1 MRSIKLTFLFCLLI
15 VLCVVLSGDPRASAE
30 QQERENVYF
39 LWAFG
44 AVVKGEHGPKV
55 MAITCDTTLKTGD
68 RLKMLIEPR
77 KKCYLY
83 LIYHSSRDELH
94 MLFPY
99 HLQQFSTGYDALKRY
114 YIPQGDTWFEL
125 DEHTGSETFYLLAS
139 AEHLPELETLLGQY
153 ISAPLSRK
161 PELTDQVLAGIRQI
175 KKQHRK
181 LTTTAERP
189 VPIGGSLR
197 GITEDEK
204 AARLSID
211 TLAVEIS
218 AGNFFSRTYTIDHR

>member
-1 MRSIKLTFLFCLLI
+1 MKSIKLAFLFCLLI

-30 QQERENVYF
+30 QQERENVQF
-39 LWAFG
+39 FWAFG

-55 MAITCDTTLKTGD
+55 MAITGDTTLKTGD

-83 LIYHSSRDELH
+83 LIYHSSRDELR

-99 HLQQFSTGYDALKRY
+99 HLQQFPAGYDTLKRY

-139 AEHLPELETLLGQY
+139 AQRLPELETLLDQY
-153 ISAPLSRK
+153 ISAPLPRK
-161 PELTDQVLAGIRQI
+161 PELTDKVLAGILRI

-197 GITEDEK
+197 GMAEDEK

-218 AGNFFSRTYTIDHR
+218 ADNFFSRTYTIDHR